1 MDLIQLRKRVHRI
14 DYIRMSNNNNRPTIM
29 KGDLGACPI
38 ITYVK
43 ITVDMIRIFV
53 DERNT
58 RVLLEI
64 ET

>member
-1 MDLIQLRKRVHRI
+1 
-14 DYIRMSNNNNRPTIM
+14 M